1 MSEPAPSPS
10 RTRALIALAVVQ
22 VLFGANPVLGKLAIP
37 AFGPGGV
44 VLVRVAGAAVA
55 FGIARVAL
63 RLPAVR
69 GPDLPRLIACS
80 AAGIVVNQLLFMN
93 GLARTSA
100 AHAALLTTTIPAITL
115 AIAIAMG
122 LERATPRR
130 VVGLLVAGAGAAL
143 LILARSAGGAGGATL
158 LGDGLIVANATVYS
172 FYLVISRPLLARHHA
187 VSVLSGVFGWGLVL
201 TLPYTGI
208 PVAAFTAPG
217 IPSAA
222 WASLAFLVLGPTV
235 GAYGL
240 NLYALRVVPSS
251 TVALWI
257 YGQPVVAAA
266 LAVPLLGEQVTL
278 VMLAS
283 GLLTFLG
290 MAIGG

>member
-1 MSEPAPSPS
+1 MSSAPPAS
-10 RTRALIALAVVQ
+10 RTRALLALGLVQ

-44 VLVRVAGAAVA
+44 VLARVAGAAVA
-55 FGIARVAL
+55 FGVARLAL
-63 RLPAVR
+63 RLPAVGR
-69 GPDLPRLIACS
+69 ADQPRLIACS
-80 AAGIVVNQLLFMN
+80 ALGIVVNQLLFMN

-115 AIAIAMG
+115 AISIVMG

-130 VVGLLVAGAGAAL
+130 IVGLVVAGCGAAL
-143 LILARSAGGAGGATL
+143 LILSRAAPGAATSSWT
-158 LGDGLIVANATVYS
+158 GDSLILANATVYS

-187 VSVLSGVFGWGLVL
+187 VSVLSGLFGWGVLL

-208 PVAAFTAPG
+208 PVAAFTAPDV
-217 IPSAA
+217 PAQA
-222 WASLAFLVLGPTV
+222 WGSMAFLVLGPTI

-240 NLYALRVVPSS
+240 NLYALRTVPSS

-266 LAVPLLGEQVTL
+266 LAVPLLGEHLTL
-278 VMLAS
+278 IMAAS